1 MEQTATE
8 QSETT
13 MSGGTTDLRGGDV
26 KGSLDREPT
35 VGMIMDMLVR
45 SLVDRPEEVQLT
57 EIQGT
62 QATVIEVRVAKSD
75 HGKLVGRR
83 GRTADAIR
91 DILVTYGGKRNR
103 RFMLEIL
110 E

>member
-1 MEQTATE
+1 MENVE
-8 QSETT
+8 KELSV
-13 MSGGTTDLRGGDV
+13 GTLVDL
-26 KGSLDREPT
+26 
-35 VGMIMDMLVR
+35 LVR
-45 SLVDRPEEVQLT
+45 SLVDRPEEVLLT

-62 QATVIEVRVAKSD
+62 QATVIEVKVAKTD

-91 DILVTYGGKRNR
+91 DLLVTYGGKRNR
-103 RFMLEIL
+103 RYMLEIL

>member
-1 MEQTATE
+1 MEAVE
-8 QSETT
+8 KELSV
-13 MSGGTTDLRGGDV
+13 GTLVDL
-26 KGSLDREPT
+26 
-35 VGMIMDMLVR
+35 LVR
-45 SLVDRPEEVQLT
+45 SLVDRPDEVLLT

-62 QATVIEVRVAKSD
+62 QATVIEVKVAKTD

-91 DILVTYGGKRNR
+91 DLLVTYGGKRNR
-103 RFMLEIL
+103 RYMLEIL